1 MRVFFRH
8 RDDEKRRTL
17 TYCSKLNGMSL
28 KSTAAGK
35 LADKKVLFFANEVDW
50 RLKNFGVNFFS

>member
-35 LADKKVLFFANEVDW
+35 LADKKVLFFCQ
-50 RLKNFGVNFFS
+50 